1 MTVNGQAYLNLIC
14 QSVKKKKKKVHPRIS
29 ATGYFDS
36 VPKVKSEAPKPG
48 VLNPGSSQRIFPL
61 LNAGIF

>member
-14 QSVKKKKKKVHPRIS
+14 QSVKKKKKRYILESVQQD
-29 ATGYFDS
+29 FDS